1 MRVTRSSCIPRMQKP
16 KPVSKPEQARAASP
30 EQDRFVPASGG
41 AEDVPGL
48 PAPVAYGTASLDL
61 GEKITCFT
69 ALLSQDQAY
78 MNSPCRDFFENPTG
92 RRLASALILADPD
105 TQAEIAEEIGR
116 AQTPP
121 DTSGIDVKAML
132 QSGSPQAEERVL
144 TSYKSVLARRACS
157 TGLTDTERLLGAR
170 LERMEQTARG
180 SFHQRMLPVLKAIEK
195 GFSDA
200 GLSFDCKKSYSFR
213 LNTPEFTFS
222 VSGGTD
228 RENALI
234 EQVINTSQLKT
245 AVSAFCG
252 HWKEGRTTNPRM
264 AESASGT
271 QAESF
276 EAPEIPPEI
285 SANMKKLK
293 AAYERS
299 RIDQVLKK
307 RYGFGVDDIECAEG
321 AVTGKMNTVSEAIEQ
336 DRSGFMKTVGD
347 AFVLM
352 QERYLG
358 NPEFPGD
365 IFSLENGKFCILYGR
380 LEGSDSVIQGVE
392 RKATPG
398 LQPTAASVV
407 SRGADFRAMMENAA
421 KASAPMEEA
430 SGTAKVPP
438 LPDFSK
444 MSDQQKLE
452 AIRELH
458 DQTDYSGMT
467 NTEKYGLIISRIEK
481 AFPTFMAMQAGL
493 YGPMV
498 VTVHYGSG
506 PNEYTE
512 DQIDTIPQKLWAER
526 ERQLKDANVI
536 LPKPSKGSEF
546 RREALYPGMSDRE
559 IYNTLCKKYKGKSL
573 ANTVS
578 MGHELMALDLDLP
591 EAKELV
597 NAHRV
602 MLDVMNDSLGVD
614 ENGRLSKLNGSMSL
628 DELLET
634 YWGAALDAFS
644 NSWAK
649 TVDELLEELIK

>member
-170 LERMEQTARG
+170 LERMEQAARG
-180 SFHQRMLPVLKAIEK
+180 SFHQRMLPVLKEIEK
-195 GFSDA
+195 GFSNA
-200 GLSFDCKKSYSFR
+200 GLSFDCRKSYSFH
-213 LNTPEFTFS
+213 LNTPDFTFS

-234 EQVINTSQLKT
+234 EKVINTSQLKT

-264 AESASGT
+264 AEPASGT

-299 RIDQVLKK
+299 CIDQVLKK

-321 AVTGKMNTVSEAIEQ
+321 AVSGKTDAASKAIEQ
-336 DRSGFMKTVGD
+336 DRPGFMKAVGD
-347 AFVLM
+347 ALVLL
-352 QERYLG
+352 QTHYQG
-358 NPEFPGD
+358 NPEFPED
-365 IFSLENGKFCILYGR
+365 IFTLENGRFHVLYGAS
-380 LEGSDSVIQGVE
+380 EGSDSVIQGVGP
-392 RKATPG
+392 KAAPEVRSVAAG
-398 LQPTAASVV
+398 AASG
-407 SRGADFRAMMENAA
+407 GADFRAMMENTA
-421 KASAPMEEA
+421 KASASAEA
-430 SGTAKVPP
+430 AGTAKVPP

-444 MSDQQKLE
+444 MSDRQKLE

-458 DQTDYSGMT
+458 NQTDYSGMT
-467 NTEKYGLIISRIEK
+467 NTEKYGVIISRIEA
-481 AFPTFMAMQAGL
+481 AFPYMAMRAGL
-493 YGPMV
+493 YGPMAV
-498 VTVHYGSG
+498 ADQYGSG
-506 PNEYTE
+506 ADSYYVERM
-512 DQIDTIPQKLWAER
+512 DTIPQRLYAEERRQR
-526 ERQLKDANVI
+526 EEAGVSFPLGTKEAD
-536 LPKPSKGSEF
+536 L
-546 RREALYPGMSDRE
+546 RRETIYKGMSDRE
-559 IYNTLCKKYKGKSL
+559 IFHTMCKKYSGNSI
-573 ANTVS
+573 ANT
-578 MGHELMALDLDLP
+578 MGMGFELKIMKLDVP

-597 NAHRV
+597 TAYDNMRSC
-602 MLDVMNDSLGVD
+602 MIDSIGVD
-614 ENGRLSKLNGSMSL
+614 ENGRLSKLNGAMSL
-628 DELLET
+628 DELMEA
-634 YWGAALDAFS
+634 YWGASLESLS

-649 TVDELLEELIK
+649 TVDDLLDELMK